1 MRRKIEK
8 TDHCLNCGTE
18 TGDANFCPNCGQLN
32 NAHKPNIWE
41 LIRDA
46 VENLFAFDSRFY
58 RSLGPLLW
66 RPGKLTRHFNEGK
79 RATYVL
85 PIRLFIL
92 MTIFLIAASSCDDRM
107 EKEHWYEVERPDK
120 ADAPGDLTTFGGDTL
135 NMFIEDTT
143 DYPKNVLDSLKATKM
158 IRWDSEQEKYVYRQA
173 PGDLVDF
180 ELGEGIFSR
189 YMDYAKD
196 HPYTPVD
203 SALIEMGEEHTF
215 WNLLVYSNML
225 KISLM
230 TGDEF
235 VSYLG
240 RNILIILL
248 LFIPCI
254 ALTLKVLYI
263 YKSIYYVDH
272 FVFAIHVQTALFAYA
287 VLAIMIHWIFPYDII
302 STIYSLGM
310 ALYVFLAMLR
320 YYKQGVGLTILKFIL
335 MNSALFI
342 VSIIFILLVAS
353 VSVLIY

>member
-18 TGDANFCPNCGQLN
+18 QGDANFCPNCGQFN
-32 NAHKPNIWE
+32 NAHKPNILE

-46 VENLFAFDSRFY
+46 IENLFAFDSRFY

-66 RPGKLTRHFNEGK
+66 RPGKLTTKFNEGK
-79 RATYVL
+79 RASYVL

-92 MTIFLIAASSCDDRM
+92 MTIFLITVSSCDDRL
-107 EKEHWYEVERPDK
+107 EKEHWYEVERPDRE
-120 ADAPGDLTTFGGDTL
+120 DAARNLPTFGSDTL
-135 NMFIEDTT
+135 NMFIKDTT
-143 DYPKNVLDSLKATKM
+143 LYPKNVLDSLKATNM
-158 IRWDSEQEKYVYRQA
+158 IRWDAEQERYEFQKST
-173 PGDLVDF
+173 GDGVNLN
-180 ELGEGIFSR
+180 LGDGQLSR

-203 SALIEMGEEHTF
+203 SALIELGEERTF
-215 WNLLVYSNML
+215 WNLLIYSNML

-230 TGDEF
+230 SGDEF
-235 VSYLG
+235 VNFLG

-254 ALTLKVLYI
+254 ALTLKVLYF
-263 YKSIYYVDH
+263 YKKVYYVGH

-287 VLAIMIHWIFPYDII
+287 TLAIMLHWIFPYDMI
-302 STIYSLGM
+302 TTLYSLGM
-310 ALYVFLAMLR
+310 MLYVFLAMLR
-320 YYKQGVGLTILKFIL
+320 YYKQGIGLTILKFFL
-335 MNSALFI
+335 MNSALFV